1 MGQIYR
7 SARQTLVWLGEET
20 KELERSL
27 QSIQNLRDNF
37 FSFTAFTADD
47 GFKAN
52 VPGFTDDGLARVR
65 KDSVNWEWKP
75 LVSLLQLP
83 WFQRKC
89 VISVN

>member
-7 SARQTLVWLGEET
+7 SARQTLVWVGEET

-27 QSIQNLRDNF
+27 QSVQNLRDNF
-37 FSFTAFTADD
+37 FSFATFTVDG
-47 GFKAN
+47 GFKATD
-52 VPGFTDDGLARVR
+52 PAFTDGGLARLR
-65 KDSVNWEWKP
+65 NGSVNWEWEP

-83 WFQRKC
+83 WFQRKW